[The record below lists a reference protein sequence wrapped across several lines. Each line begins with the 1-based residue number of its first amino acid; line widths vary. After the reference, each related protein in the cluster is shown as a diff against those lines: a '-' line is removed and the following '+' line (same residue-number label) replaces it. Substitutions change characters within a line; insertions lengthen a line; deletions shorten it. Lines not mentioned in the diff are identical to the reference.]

1 MSNSTYFLLLF
12 NESAIIIV
20 KGIGEMLM
28 NQEYQV
34 LVVLDLL
41 VTQMNKFASRKLKP
55 YGIKFNEL
63 NIIRFIEKADGPVYQ
78 KQFVKNFSFLIQ
90 R

>member
-12 NESAIIIV
+12 NESAIIME
-20 KGIGEMLM
+20 KGIGEMSM

-41 VTQMNKFASRKLKP
+41 VTQMNKFASRKLKTLW
-55 YGIKFNEL
+55 NQ
-63 NIIRFIEKADGPVYQ
+63 V
-78 KQFVKNFSFLIQ
+78 
-90 R
+90 